1 MLPTRDNTCKD
12 DATYPVSKEE
22 AESDEN
28 HVFRVCPVGNHPVH
42 AHCWAW
48 ICLPT
53 CTESS
58 REPCKSDVA
67 RKSNLG
73 LYHA

>member
-1 MLPTRDNTCKD
+1 MLPTRDNTWKD

-42 AHCWAW
+42 ARC
-48 ICLPT
+48 CLGSAFPLAQNPL
-53 CTESS
+53 EN
-58 REPCKSDVA
+58 PV
-67 RKSNLG
+67 NQM
-73 LYHA
+73 